1 MCHTCMYGIPVN
13 SWALNIDVFIKTIEK
28 ELGNCIWKSFFPN
41 ELNQCKLIPFK
52 QTNKQT
58 NKQTK
63 NDLGPINQTTSQLF
77 LRNISKIYESCILY
91 LLPDHF
97 QIHIFS
103 GHRFRFRNG
112 LLLYRFLLFSL
123 KNRKRILLRMVTLVL
138 CCL

>member
-1 MCHTCMYGIPVN
+1 MYGIPVN

-28 ELGNCIWKSFFPN
+28 ELRNCIWKSFFPN

-58 NKQTK
+58 NKQKRPGTYK
-63 NDLGPINQTTSQLF
+63 SNYKSVVFTQYLQDLWKLHIVSTSRPL
-77 LRNISKIYESCILY
+77 
-91 LLPDHF
+91 
-97 QIHIFS
+97 IHIFS

-123 KNRKRILLRMVTLVL
+123 TNRKRLLLRMVTLVL

>member
-28 ELGNCIWKSFFPN
+28 ELRNCIWKSFFPN

-58 NKQTK
+58 NKKRPGIYKSNYKSVVFTQYLQ
-63 NDLGPINQTTSQLF
+63 DLWKLHIVSTS
-77 LRNISKIYESCILY
+77 R
-91 LLPDHF
+91 LL
-97 QIHIFS
+97 IHIFS